1 MAPKR
6 SDRLSSSL
14 LHVFRVTHAARDAKA
29 LSPRVRE
36 DGKVA
41 LVRADLR
48 RTTVSETALVE
59 TVRHDLIALLNT
71 VHLNSAQPLD
81 DAPHVRRSILN
92 YGFPDLLSRTLESQ
106 STRDIGGEIEEV
118 LKRHEPRL
126 DADSI
131 RVEREKSDDKAAFP
145 TLRFLVSA
153 TVRAHPVNLPLE
165 FIAEVDEPAGKLR
178 VRPR

>member
-14 LHVFRVTHAARDAKA
+14 LHVFRVTHAARDAMA
-29 LSPRVRE
+29 VSPRVRA
-36 DGKVA
+36 DGKLG
-41 LVRADLR
+41 LVRADLK
-48 RTTVSETALVE
+48 RTTLSEAAVVE
-59 TVRHDLIALLNT
+59 TVRSDLIALLNT
-71 VHLNSAQPLD
+71 VHLDSALPLD
-81 DAPHVRRSILN
+81 DAPNVRRSILN
-92 YGFPDLLSRTLESQ
+92 YGFPDLVSRTLESNR
-106 STRDIGGEIEEV
+106 TRDIGGEIEQV

-126 DADSI
+126 DPGSI

-145 TLRFLVSA
+145 TLRFFVSA
-153 TVRAHPVNLPLE
+153 SVRAHPIDLPLE

>member
-29 LSPRVRE
+29 VSPRVRA

-41 LVRADLR
+41 LLRADLR
-48 RTTVSETALVE
+48 RTTLSEAALVE
-59 TVRHDLIALLNT
+59 TVRVDLIALLNT
-71 VHLNSAQPLD
+71 VHLDSAQPLD
-81 DAPHVRRSILN
+81 DAPNVRRSILN
-92 YGFPDLLSRTLESQ
+92 YGFPDLLSRTMGANN
-106 STRDIGGEIEEV
+106 TRDIGGDIERV
-118 LKRHEPRL
+118 LTRHEPRL
-126 DADSI
+126 DPASI
-131 RVEREKSDDKAAFP
+131 RIEREVTDDRAAIP
-145 TLRFLVSA
+145 TLRFFVSA
-153 TVRAHPVNLPLE
+153 NVRAYPIDLPLE

>member
-14 LHVFRVTHAARDAKA
+14 LHVFRVTHAAHDAKA
-29 LSPRVRE
+29 VTPRVRE

-48 RTTVSETALVE
+48 RTTLSEAALVE
-59 TVRHDLIALLNT
+59 TVRTDLIALLNT
-71 VHLNSAQPLD
+71 VHLDSAQPLD
-81 DAPHVRRSILN
+81 GAPNVRRSILN
-92 YGFPDLLSRTLESQ
+92 YGFPDLLSRTTESNR
-106 STRDIGGEIEEV
+106 TRDIAGEIVQV

-126 DADSI
+126 DPASI
-131 RVEREKSDDKAAFP
+131 MVERDRSDDRSPFP
-145 TLRFLVSA
+145 TLRFFVRA
-153 TVRAHPVNLPLE
+153 TVLAYPVDLPLE